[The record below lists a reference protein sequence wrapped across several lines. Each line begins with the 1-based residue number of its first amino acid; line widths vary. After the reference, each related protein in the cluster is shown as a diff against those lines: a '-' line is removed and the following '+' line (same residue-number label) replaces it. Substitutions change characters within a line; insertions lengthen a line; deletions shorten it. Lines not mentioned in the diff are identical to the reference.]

1 MNPVFFQ
8 LVSLAGAVLIL
19 SAYLANSRRWM
30 GPQDRMYN
38 LMNLVGGA
46 LLFWVAVV
54 DHRLGFMILEGAWA
68 LIAIPPLLNP
78 PQPAEADG

>member
-1 MNPVFFQ
+1 
-8 LVSLAGAVLIL
+8 
-19 SAYLANSRRWM
+19 M
-30 GPQDRMYN
+30 GPQDRVYN

-78 PQPAEADG
+78 PQPAETDG